1 MSKAIYSYRYEQR
14 DFGTERHLTV
24 FIRAT
29 GQEIGTRDPFW
40 QTGILLDPAG
50 RRRRFLKVSRE
61 IIREYEA
68 RGQGSGIGGQGLG
81 ITSTTSIRPQ
91 HPLFPDARREKP
103 KTKN

>member
-1 MSKAIYSYRYEQR
+1 MSKAIYGYRYEQR

-68 RGQGSGIGGQGLG
+68 RGQGSGTRGQGSGVRNNIYDLHPA
-81 ITSTTSIRPQ
+81 TASPLPSCPQ
-91 HPLFPDARREKP
+91 G